1 MRLRKKCVYICYICI
16 AVNQCCKKK
25 CSCEKKR
32 KKKKTVLILKTNKK
46 KRFQISCSNC
56 TLHWKKQTF
65 YGIKICFNILVLYL
79 MLWSQNSPP
88 KSPPLTSYLCFLA
101 FIFFCLLINQPSN
114 LKIHTEIKP
123 PPPEKKNLLRLCSLQ
138 VINTSSH
145 ILCLFVMVN
154 KKKTKK

>member
-1 MRLRKKCVYICYICI
+1 MLL
-16 AVNQCCKKK
+16 
-25 CSCEKKR
+25 R
-32 KKKKTVLILKTNKK
+32 KKKKEKENSFNFENKQK

-56 TLHWKKQTF
+56 TLHWKTNF
-65 YGIKICFNILVLYL
+65 
-79 MLWSQNSPP
+79 LWYKNLLQHSCALFDAMIAKLPP
-88 KSPPLTSYLCFLA
+88 IPPLTSYLCFLA

-123 PPPEKKNLLRLCSLQ
+123 PPPEKKLRLCSLQ

-154 KKKTKK
+154 KKKKSKQKQQQNQ